1 MPWNLSRNLDIQC
14 WKCGSELKKLLLP
27 FSRSEEC
34 SSCNADLRVCRGC
47 KNYAADVA
55 DACTEE
61 RAEFV
66 ADKDRANF
74 CDYFDPH
81 ATAYRKQ
88 DDADAQRA
96 RNKLAELFGEEPPAD
111 ESDENSNSPLSEADT
126 ALAKLNRLFGDKD

>member
-111 ESDENSNSPLSEADT
+111 ESDENSNSPLSEADK

>member
-74 CDYFDPH
+74 CDYFNPH

>member
-74 CDYFDPH
+74 CDYFDHH

>member
-96 RNKLAELFGEEPPAD
+96 RNKLAELFGEEPQAD
-111 ESDENSNSPLSEADT
+111 EPDENSNSPLSEADT

>member
-1 MPWNLSRNLDIQC
+1 MQTRSLDIQC

-81 ATAYRKQ
+81 VTAYRKQ

-111 ESDENSNSPLSEADT
+111 ESDENSNSPLSEADK

>member
-81 ATAYRKQ
+81 STVYQKQ

>member
-47 KNYAADVA
+47 KNYAADIA

-88 DDADAQRA
+88 DDAEAQRA

>member
-88 DDADAQRA
+88 DDADTQRA
-96 RNKLAELFGEEPPAD
+96 RNELAELFGEEPPAD

>member
-96 RNKLAELFGEEPPAD
+96 RNELAELFGEEPPAD
-111 ESDENSNSPLSEADT
+111 ESDENSNSPLSEVDT

>member
-111 ESDENSNSPLSEADT
+111 ESDKNSNSPLSEADT

>member
-88 DDADAQRA
+88 DDVDAQRA
-96 RNKLAELFGEEPPAD
+96 RNELAELFGEEPPAD

>member
-61 RAEFV
+61 RAEVV

-74 CDYFDPH
+74 CDYFNPH

>member
-74 CDYFDPH
+74 CDYFNPH

-88 DDADAQRA
+88 DDAEAQRA

>member
-111 ESDENSNSPLSEADT
+111 ESDENSNSPLSEVDT